1 MDLSFV
7 LAPVSIV
14 WIGSEILL
22 ARLKHSDQKG
32 PSRDRRS
39 IIILWLAISLSIPAA
54 IVVRF
59 LGVGYLPFNHAMMN
73 LGGLMLIVMG
83 LILRWVAVLTLRK
96 YFTVDVAILSDHKII
111 TAGVYKHLRHP
122 SYTGI
127 LVSFVGLAITYSNW
141 VSFVVIVVPI
151 TAAFL
156 HRIRIEER
164 ALLEHFGE
172 SYRRYCA
179 STWRLIPRMY

>member
-1 MDLSFV
+1 MHLSFLV
-7 LAPVSIV
+7 ALVSIV
-14 WIGSEILL
+14 WIASEILL

-39 IIILWLAISLSIPAA
+39 IIILWLAISLSIPVG
-54 IVVRF
+54 IFVRI
-59 LGVGYLPFNHAMMN
+59 LGVGQVTVDHAMMN
-73 LGGLMLIVMG
+73 LSGLILIIMG
-83 LILRWVAVLTLRK
+83 LVLRWVAVLTLRK

-122 SYTGI
+122 TYAGL
-127 LVSFVGLAITYSNW
+127 LVSFAGLGMTFSNW

-179 STWRLIPRMY
+179 STWRLIPLVY